1 MRSRRPW
8 RPVASPPTWPPDG
21 ARALAR
27 TEGHLAYGSPVL
39 RGAVDDLPI
48 WLLLFIVVAAIVGL
62 LYPFSGDRAIA
73 PEPFRSRGLAQF
85 FGPS

>member
-1 MRSRRPW
+1 
-8 RPVASPPTWPPDG
+8 
-21 ARALAR
+21 
-27 TEGHLAYGSPVL
+27 VL

-73 PEPFRSRGLAQF
+73 PEPFRSRGDGIDDPYEVP
-85 FGPS
+85 GPSQ